1 MSDWELVDISTQK
14 PESSFEELRESD
26 RGGLSTGVETLHS
39 NFWHDASHLAEAEN
53 RHKQVLVSAGMIP
66 EDHIASVEPTR
77 KLHWLVEELNGRID
91 PDGLSIPLK
100 GLEINE
106 IAIYRKT
113 IDDETTLKLHFVE
126 KDGQELERLLNLD
139 SGVSGS
145 TLKANFYNNRLYLR
159 W

>member
-1 MSDWELVDISTQK
+1 MSDWELVDISTHE
-14 PESSFEELRESD
+14 PESSSEETVELD
-26 RGGLSTGVETLHS
+26 QGGLNTGVETLHS
-39 NFWHDASHLAEAEN
+39 NFWQDASHLAEAEN

-100 GLEINE
+100 GLEIDD
-106 IAIYRKT
+106 IRIYQKT
-113 IDDETTLKLHFVE
+113 ENDETVLKLQFVE
-126 KDGQELERLLNLD
+126 KDGQKLERFLSLNPEA
-139 SGVSGS
+139 SESN
-145 TLKANFYNNRLYLR
+145 LKANFYNNRLYLR

>member
-26 RGGLSTGVETLHS
+26 HGGLSTGVETLHS

-77 KLHWLVEELNGRID
+77 KLHLACRRIKR
-91 PDGLSIPLK
+91 S
-100 GLEINE
+100 N
-106 IAIYRKT
+106 
-113 IDDETTLKLHFVE
+113 
-126 KDGQELERLLNLD
+126 
-139 SGVSGS
+139 
-145 TLKANFYNNRLYLR
+145 
-159 W
+159 